1 MSTLIESGDLQR
13 HIFQTLQPAYARRY
27 SMMVDAVE
35 KYLLPPGVTF
45 PNMDRDVVGGYFI
58 WIALPEPLQAEEV
71 ALRARQEENVI
82 IAPGTMFEVSGDDQG
97 PDLKRKVR
105 LCFSWEEENLL
116 SEGVER
122 LGKVIY
128 RLQGTQRYGQGV
140 VQPPPQKDFDAGDF
154 R

>member
-1 MSTLIESGDLQR
+1 
-13 HIFQTLQPAYARRY
+13 
-27 SMMVDAVE
+27 MMVDAVE
-35 KYLLPPGVTF
+35 KYLLPLGVTF
-45 PNMDRDVVGGYFI
+45 PNMDRDVGGGYFI

-71 ALRARQEENVI
+71 ALRARQEENLI
-82 IAPGTMFEVSGDDQG
+82 IAPGDDQG

-105 LCFSWEEENLL
+105 LCFSWEEQNLL